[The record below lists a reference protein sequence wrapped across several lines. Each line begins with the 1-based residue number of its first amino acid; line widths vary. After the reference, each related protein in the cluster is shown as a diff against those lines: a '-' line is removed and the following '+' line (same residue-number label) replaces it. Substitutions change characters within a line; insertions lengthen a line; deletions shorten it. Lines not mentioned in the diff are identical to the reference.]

1 MKPAAVEGGPAL
13 ATPRVVIG
21 RGRRARGV
29 GCRKGCRRQL
39 DGQRG
44 DRQVQGSGSE
54 LLQAGRAKL
63 DGLEEA
69 QELVAIDDGQ
79 TAIHAV
85 VEGETATGQVEA
97 RRQGR

>member
-1 MKPAAVEGGPAL
+1 M
-13 ATPRVVIG
+13 G
-21 RGRRARGV
+21 REA
-29 GCRKGCRRQL
+29 K
-39 DGQRG
+39 
-44 DRQVQGSGSE
+44 GSGRE